1 MGADDYI
8 VKPFSPKELVARVK
22 AVLRRIRPSEESAL
36 LKIGDLLIDKYQ
48 FEVKIRDKK
57 VELTP
62 TEFRLLEILA
72 RNKKR
77 VFTRNQLLDRLW
89 EGEKTVVDR
98 TIDVHIARLRKKLG
112 NLGNMIKSVPGI
124 GYKMEA

>member
-1 MGADDYI
+1 
-8 VKPFSPKELVARVK
+8 K
-22 AVLRRIRPSEESAL
+22 
-36 LKIGDLLIDKYQ
+36 
-48 FEVKIRDKK
+48 DKK
-57 VELTP
+57 IELTP

-112 NLGNMIKSVPGI
+112 DLGNMIKSVPGI